1 MNLSLLV
8 MKDEEVRLLKRQ
20 NDSSNKK
27 KMMKMSEVKVNQVQK
42 LKCLRLEVKR
52 KKQLQGQQ
60 LLKNLPQK
68 SQVSQESRR

>member
-1 MNLSLLV
+1 MKSKGKCNSKCKRKKIQDKMNLSLLV

-52 KKQLQGQQ
+52 KKQLQA
-60 LLKNLPQK
+60 
-68 SQVSQESRR
+68 